1 MKMNSLFKQ
10 VTVALNFPTVISKF
24 IVFAKAILLAM
35 TNNPNFKDSS
45 AKVTKLGADVKVLD
59 DAETACRTKP
69 PTGTIEAR
77 NAALQAVKSD
87 LKSLRND
94 VQEAADADPEN
105 ALAIIASANMSV
117 KNSATHSKQQ
127 NAAEVGVEDG
137 TIVLTGEGA
146 GAHEWRVSNDEI
158 EWVYITPSFTS
169 KTIATDLSSNTNY
182 YCQNRKMLR
191 NNKKGEWSQSIKIRT
206 R

>member
-1 MKMNSLFKQ
+1 MKTNSLFKQ

-24 IVFAKAILLAM
+24 IVFAKAVLMAM
-35 TNNPNFKDSS
+35 THNPYFKDSV
-45 AKVTKLGADVKVLD
+45 AKLTKLGSSVMVLD
-59 DAETACRTKP
+59 NAETACKTKP

-77 NAALQAVKSD
+77 NAALQAVKLD

-105 ALAIIASANMSV
+105 ALAIIASSNMSV

-127 NAAEVGVEDG
+127 NDVEVGIEDG
-137 TIVLTGEGA
+137 TLELTGEGA
-146 GAHEWRVSNDEI
+146 GAHEWRVSTNEI
-158 EWVYITPSFTS
+158 EWVYVPPSYTS
-169 KTIATDLSSNTNY
+169 KTIATDLISNTYY
-182 YCQNRKMLR
+182 YCQNRRMLR
-191 NNKKGEWSQSIKIRT
+191 RNKKGEWSQSIKIRT

>member
-1 MKMNSLFKQ
+1 MKMKSLFKQ
-10 VTVALNFPTVISKF
+10 VTVALNFPTVISYF
-24 IVFAKAILLAM
+24 IVFAKAILMAFA
-35 TNNPNFKDSS
+35 NNPHFKDSS

-77 NAALQAVKSD
+77 NAALQAVKTD

-94 VQEAADADPEN
+94 VQEVADADPEN

-117 KNSATHSKQQ
+117 KNSATHTKQQ

-137 TIVLTGEGA
+137 TLVLTGEGA
-146 GAHEWRVSNDEI
+146 GAHEWRVSTDEI
-158 EWVYITPSFTS
+158 VWTYITPSYTS
-169 KTIATDLSSNTNY
+169 KTIATDLISNTYY
-182 YCQNRKMLR
+182 YCQNKKMLR